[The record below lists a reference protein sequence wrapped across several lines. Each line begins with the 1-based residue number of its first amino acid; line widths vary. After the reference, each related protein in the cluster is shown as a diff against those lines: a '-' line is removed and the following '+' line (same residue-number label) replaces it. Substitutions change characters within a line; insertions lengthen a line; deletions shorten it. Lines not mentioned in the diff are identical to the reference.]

1 MTSKEYSEL
10 KKEIDDLKGS
20 LEEQNVVL
28 KKIHQAIV
36 GDKEFGQDGL
46 VTMVRNHEKWI
57 ASQKYIWA
65 KIYGGIA
72 VGSTI
77 GTIILN
83 FISNRYFK

>member
-46 VTMVRNHEKWI
+46 VTMVKNHEKWI

-83 FISNRYFK
+83 FLYNRYYK